1 MLQMRAHYIISA
13 NTQSTT
19 AALAGSLPDLT
30 LELCFSQRHQ
40 SNCLPQEARADLD
53 AADELDP
60 YNMKAAEVRRKLSMV
75 SARGKGSEAAVC
87 AKMFDKGI

>member
-1 MLQMRAHYIISA
+1 MSLQ
-13 NTQSTT
+13 
-19 AALAGSLPDLT
+19 
-30 LELCFSQRHQ
+30 LCFSPIHQ
-40 SNCLPQEARADLD
+40 SKYLLQEARADLD

-87 AKMFDKGI
+87 AKMFDKGT

>member
-1 MLQMRAHYIISA
+1 MHVHCIISA
-13 NTQSTT
+13 NTRSTI
-19 AALAGSLPDLT
+19 AALAGSLPHLF
-30 LELCFSQRHQ
+30 LQLCFSQCYQ
-40 SNCLPQEARADLD
+40 SNCLLQEARADLD

-87 AKMFDKGI
+87 AKMFEKGI